1 MTTKETVLQGLQA
14 FLFMLCPRC
23 PCQYFQNKVQGG
35 LLEGRLKRKLPVRA
49 LQQRISRGPMRSA
62 LFSTWGLLSGTPP
75 DARGPQAGRSAANAH
90 PGFPPRQPL
99 LGLAPRALAQAGCSA
114 WAPKLGLRRLP
125 RAASPTFSRQEGG
138 RRRAFPVV
146 H

>member
-1 MTTKETVLQGLQA
+1 
-14 FLFMLCPRC
+14 
-23 PCQYFQNKVQGG
+23 
-35 LLEGRLKRKLPVRA
+35 
-49 LQQRISRGPMRSA
+49 MRSA
-62 LFSTWGLLSGTPP
+62 LFSMGPPFRDPSGCSGSPGWAVRGQCSPWLS
-75 DARGPQAGRSAANAH
+75 AQAA
-90 PGFPPRQPL
+90 PV

-125 RAASPTFSRQEGG
+125 RAASPTFSGQEGG